1 MAGVVLRLNDPVAQ
15 SPLLAGGKGANLA
28 KMTRSGLPV
37 PSGFVISTDAF
48 RTVVGDLSLK
58 SLQEIKPTAQ
68 KTLQSASQKICNF
81 ILNRDL
87 PEDLVSQ
94 IQDAYQALGKS
105 TVSVRSSATVEDM
118 KDASFA
124 GQYDSFLNVTS
135 LKGLTP

>member
-1 MAGVVLRLNDPVAQ
+1 
-15 SPLLAGGKGANLA
+15 
-28 KMTRSGLPV
+28 MTRSGLPV